1 MASFRQLLVCALMA
15 PAAGSVCAAQSMI
28 EYAAA
33 AAVGTAGSA
42 GGKVVSN
49 SLDRV
54 LDKTGKLIEKTAEGP
69 KETPGQSKASKT
81 ASKSSASSYSSYSA
95 PSRPASGS
103 AARSRS
109 GKSRNSRAV
118 PYVTAPPEAFLRA
131 FEAELPPAPPQA
143 AASAE
148 ELARITPGAT
158 RQDLVNRIGAP
169 SYRVR
174 ISGDGHVQEIYHY
187 SANGASIGS
196 VRVVDGTVS
205 SVKIRN
211 N

>member
-1 MASFRQLLVCALMA
+1 
-15 PAAGSVCAAQSMI
+15 MI

-54 LDKTGKLIEKTAEGP
+54 FDKTGKLIEKTAEGP
-69 KETPGQSKASKT
+69 KDTPGQSKASK
-81 ASKSSASSYSSYSA
+81 AAQKSFASSYSA
-95 PSRPASGS
+95 PSRPAPSRFV
-103 AARSRS
+103 RSRP
-109 GKSRNSRAV
+109 GKSRNTRAV

-148 ELARITPGAT
+148 EFARITPGVT

>member
-15 PAAGSVCAAQSMI
+15 PAAASVCAAQSMI

-33 AAVGTAGSA
+33 AAAGTAGSA

-49 SLDRV
+49 SLDRIF
-54 LDKTGKLIEKTAEGP
+54 DKTGKLIGKTAEGP
-69 KETPGQSKASKT
+69 KETPGQSKASK
-81 ASKSSASSYSSYSA
+81 AAPKSSATSYSDSA
-95 PSRPASGS
+95 PSRPAPGR
-103 AARSRS
+103 AARVRS
-109 GKSRNSRAV
+109 GKSRSPHAV
-118 PYVTAPPEAFLRA
+118 PYVTAPPGAFLQA

-143 AASAE
+143 TASAE
-148 ELARITPGAT
+148 ELARIAPGAS